1 MKYTVIFVSI
11 VLGACATRHAPDTS
25 NWFADCYNKQQQ
37 ETFLARAEEN
47 LRDDDYESRRNIRR
61 LYWKLQKDCK

>member
-1 MKYTVIFVSI
+1 MKLAILSCVIVVS
-11 VLGACATRHAPDTS
+11 ACATRHSPDTTA
-25 NWFADCYNKQQQ
+25 WFADCYNKQRQ
-37 ETFLARAEEN
+37 EAFLARAEEN